1 MVQKRSVINTMTM
14 QFSRSISRLPGQ
26 MLPGLVLSPPGGSE
40 PESNTQGQVCS
51 ASRAGAAWSA
61 WGRGVA
67 SLLGSVS
74 LLLGVACKSEP
85 PKKEPAP
92 ATEQT
97 ATAALSPAKPA
108 VPEAA
113 PLSIAYSD
121 WPGWVAWDIA
131 IQKHW
136 FDAAGVKVD
145 FKWFEY
151 VPSMEAFSAGK
162 VDACAMTNGDQLVT
176 GASGAPSVAVLI
188 NDYSNGND
196 MVVARAGIDKLEQL
210 KGKKVG
216 VEVGFVSHL
225 LLLNA
230 LESAKLT
237 EKDIKI
243 VNVPTDQT
251 AQALKSGSVDAIAAW
266 QPNSGQALR
275 EVAGSKA
282 IFTSADRPGI
292 IYDVLAVNPKSL
304 AERRADW
311 EKVVEVWFQV
321 VDYLKDQKNTKD
333 ALEIMSGRVS
343 LTPEQYEP
351 LLKGTFLLDAA
362 DNLKHYERGSTLAS
376 IYHSSEVVDG
386 FNMKNQV
393 YKVSQK
399 PDGYLNP
406 ELAAAVVKKRST
418 APTAP
423 AVVTK

>member
-1 MVQKRSVINTMTM
+1 
-14 QFSRSISRLPGQ
+14 

-40 PESNTQGQVCS
+40 PESNARGRIRSTS
-51 ASRAGAAWSA
+51 SAGAAWSA
-61 WGRGVA
+61 WGRGVV

-74 LLLGVACKSEP
+74 LLLGAACKSEA
-85 PKKEPAP
+85 PKKEPEP
-92 ATEQT
+92 AAQQT

-108 VPEAA
+108 LPEAA
-113 PLSIAYSD
+113 ALSIAYSD

-162 VDACAMTNGDQLVT
+162 VDAVAMTNGDQLVT
-176 GASGAPSVAVLI
+176 GASGAPSVAILI

-196 MVVARAGIDKLEQL
+196 MIVARAGIDKLAQL

-251 AQALKSGSVDAIAAW
+251 AQALKSGSVDAISAW
-266 QPNSGQALR
+266 QPNSGQALK

-321 VDYLKDQKNTKD
+321 ADYLKDEKNTKE

-343 LTPEQYEP
+343 LTPEQYAP
-351 LLKGTFLLDAA
+351 LLGGTFLLDAPG
-362 DNLKHYERGSTLAS
+362 NLKHYERGNTLAS

-386 FNMKNQV
+386 FNMLNQV
-393 YKVSQK
+393 YKVAQK
-399 PDGYLNP
+399 PDAYLNS

-418 APTAP
+418 APAASA
-423 AVVTK
+423 AVK